1 MSKIEDQLLKGDLGA
16 GRNTP
21 TLGPALNDL
30 NEVSKNTAYQ
40 QATQTL
46 GQATASTTPFE
57 PRRISSQIIM
67 EPVRAVEGLLELR
80 DMNLQANQV
89 LREGIA
95 SNTEQNINAVGTA
108 VNGNTEQSLDGIR
121 KLKESSL
128 LSDRAELADI
138 SQGNVNIAPANRLT
152 QVANNIQF
160 VSDTNITQRA
170 PFMQSVTDN
179 YVVQSGN
186 SINHISDHHY
196 ATGKDST
203 RIIEGDDLQ
212 RSGNRLRL
220 SNRSETV
227 ALVDKATALGDMER
241 VSTDYKS
248 YATTHTNTSLNEM
261 KLYSYGGMVARAT
274 NVDIIAAASPIGS
287 EAADD
292 NEEPAEIPVG
302 RVNIYSSVPGGGLS
316 GMTFSPEGMNSYALK
331 SAFQGITHNHITAGP
346 SIFQGAGSVFS
357 LSGVMTL
364 NTLPAIPDEIELN
377 VDLIPHIPEF
387 PKLPDLPNGCG
398 DILKN
403 TNTSDEPTQSDI
415 EQSNPDGAQVPTESN
430 DSTTTSGDT
439 TSGATTPGGDAIG
452 SLGEDIRRS
461 ISASKVTAKN
471 PGKENIAKSATD
483 TAKNPP
489 ALAAVEPAAVSS
501 VASDVY
507 LEREGETVGELTISV
522 NTPLIDIAGDVQ
534 LEVQKV
540 GEDLQQLGLSVSATQ
555 VTTLVNQVLTISRN
569 NSIDAIAMLEGG
581 TSQDLVPAELK
592 QLFLNSPS
600 LKTYIINEIKD
611 ALSLLSIGL
620 LELSDLD
627 TSARGLVVSDN
638 STDLARVYSLV
649 SPALDRLYSST
660 GLSQYVDTTQLAQL
674 GTSLLNGQEL
684 NEQTTD
690 ALIVNSIS
698 RNLSRTLGIDGA
710 DVTNK
715 VYNLAKRLA
724 NREPDDEPIDVD
736 KEITSLMS
744 SLGTTLDSD
753 LLKDAVYYKELG
765 ESIYNSAAVLAD
777 SISTGDI
784 GSIIRGDGIKALLS
798 GGLDKIIGENNTA
811 LIRAATD
818 ISRTG
823 LALGKSL
830 ALMPSIVGALSGS
843 AIQKIVQLI
852 DIISCLDI
860 VDQARDL
867 VTAIGNINTQPN
879 SSRPGRSGTTDTLDT
894 LDTISLLPR
903 LTQYT
908 NTVIDLYNNGD
919 EELKQEIIE
928 LIEGPI
934 NDEKLKQEIIELI
947 EGLIDDEELKQEI
960 IELIEG
966 LIDNGDPVT
975 LQESLPTTLIDLHN
989 NGDEELKQEI
999 IELIEGLIDNEELKQ
1014 EIIELIEGLIDDGD
1028 PVTPREPLPTT
1039 VELLEGRWKLGVD
1052 ECFRLPRLTL
1062 ALADTQILLINTKLT
1077 WGLANPLLFY
1087 TQLELLPGRGDD
1099 LQIIVDSWTYDNN
1112 TLYPVQIDN
1121 SYTSSV
1127 LTYRIT
1133 DYDWETNVGHAIY
1146 DGQYS
1151 YLRLIDD
1158 RGTIYTIP
1166 STAIGGRLIPLISSS
1181 YLVK

>member
-30 NEVSKNTAYQ
+30 NRISKNTAYQ
-40 QATQTL
+40 QAAQTL
-46 GQATASTTPFE
+46 EQATASTTPFE
-57 PRRISSQIIM
+57 PRRISSQIIV

-196 ATGKDST
+196 AMGKDST

-212 RSGNRLRL
+212 RAGNRLRL

-227 ALVDKATALGDMER
+227 AQVDKATALGDMER
-241 VSTDYKS
+241 VSNDYKS
-248 YATTHTNTSLNEM
+248 YATTHTSTSLNEM
-261 KLYSYGGMVARAT
+261 KLYSYGEMVARAT
-274 NVDIIAAASPIGS
+274 NVDLIAAASPIG
-287 EAADD
+287 EPAADD
-292 NEEPAEIPVG
+292 KEEPAEIPVG
-302 RVNIYSSVPGGGLS
+302 RVNIYSSIPGGGLS

-357 LSGVMTL
+357 LSGVISL
-364 NTLPAIPDEIELN
+364 NTLPPIPDEIELIL
-377 VDLIPHIPEF
+377 DLIPHIPEF
-387 PKLPDLPNGCG
+387 PKLPDLPKGCG
-398 DILKN
+398 DILEN
-403 TNTSDEPTQSDI
+403 TNTPDKPTQSDI
-415 EQSNPDGAQVPTESN
+415 EQSDPDGAQVPTQPN
-430 DSTTTSGDT
+430 DSITTPGAT
-439 TSGATTPGGDAIG
+439 TPGATTPGGDAIG

-461 ISASKVTAKN
+461 ISASKVTPKN

-489 ALAAVEPAAVSS
+489 ALAALEPAAVSS

-507 LEREGETVGELTISV
+507 LEREGETVGELTISI

-540 GEDLQQLGLSVSATQ
+540 GEGLQRLGLSVSATQ

-569 NSIDAIAMLEGG
+569 NSIDPIAMLEGG
-581 TSQDLVPAELK
+581 ASQDLVPAELK

-611 ALSLLSIGL
+611 ALSLLSIGF

-627 TSARGLVVSDN
+627 TTARGLRISDN

-649 SPALDRLYSST
+649 SPALDRLYRST

-674 GTSLLNGQEL
+674 GASLLNGQEL
-684 NEQTTD
+684 NEQTIE
-690 ALIVNSIS
+690 ALILNSIS
-698 RNLSRTLGIDGA
+698 RNLNRTLGVDGA
-710 DVTNK
+710 VLANN

-724 NREPDDEPIDVD
+724 NDEAIDVD

-744 SLGTTLDSD
+744 SLGTTLNSD
-753 LLKDAVYYKELG
+753 LLKDAVYYKQLG
-765 ESIYNSAAVLAD
+765 ESIYKSAATLAN

-784 GSIIRGDGIKALLS
+784 GSIIRGDGIRSLLS
-798 GGLDKIIGENNTA
+798 GGLDQIIGENNTA
-811 LIRAATD
+811 LLRAATD
-818 ISRTG
+818 IGRTG

-830 ALMPSIVGALSGS
+830 ALIPSMIGALSGS
-843 AIQKIVQLI
+843 PIQKIVQLI
-852 DIISCLDI
+852 DIISCLGVI
-860 VDQARDL
+860 DQARDL
-867 VTAIGNINTQPN
+867 ITAIGNINTQPN
-879 SSRPGRSGTTDTLDT
+879 RSRPGRSGTTDILDT

-903 LTQYT
+903 LTQYI
-908 NTVIDLYNNGD
+908 NTVIDLFNNED
-919 EELKQEIIE
+919 KELRQEIIE

-934 NDEKLKQEIIELI
+934 DDKKLKQEIIELI
-947 EGLIDDEELKQEI
+947 EGSRSIDDEELKQEI

-966 LIDNGDPVT
+966 SRSID
-975 LQESLPTTLIDLHN
+975 
-989 NGDEELKQEI
+989 DEELKQEI
-999 IELIEGLIDNEELKQ
+999 IELIEGSIDDEELKQ
-1014 EIIELIEGLIDDGD
+1014 EIIELIEWPIDDED
-1028 PVTPREPLPTT
+1028 PVTPRKPLPTT
-1039 VELLEGRWKLGVD
+1039 VELLEGRWRLGLD
-1052 ECFRLPRLTL
+1052 DCFRLPRLTL
-1062 ALADTQILLINTKLT
+1062 ALADTQILSINTKLT

-1087 TQLELLPGRGDD
+1087 TQLELLPGREDD
-1099 LQIIVDSWTYDNN
+1099 LQIIVDSWTYDNS

-1146 DGQYS
+1146 DGQYG

>member
-21 TLGPALNDL
+21 TLGPALSDL
-30 NEVSKNTAYQ
+30 NKISKNTAYQ
-40 QATQTL
+40 QAAETL

-57 PRRISSQIIM
+57 PRRISSQIIV

-227 ALVDKATALGDMER
+227 AQVDKATALGEMER
-241 VSTDYKS
+241 VSNDYKS
-248 YATTHTNTSLNEM
+248 YATTHTSTSLNEM
-261 KLYSYGGMVARAT
+261 KLYSYGEMVARAT
-274 NVDIIAAASPIGS
+274 NVDLIAAASPIG
-287 EAADD
+287 EPAADD
-292 NEEPAEIPVG
+292 KEEPAEIPVG
-302 RVNIYSSVPGGGLS
+302 RVNIYSSIPGGGLS

-331 SAFQGITHNHITAGP
+331 SAFQGITHNHITVGL

-357 LSGVMTL
+357 ISGVISL
-364 NTLPAIPDEIELN
+364 NTLPPIPDEIELIL
-377 VDLIPHIPEF
+377 DLIPHIPEF
-387 PKLPDLPNGCG
+387 PKLPDLPKGCG
-398 DILKN
+398 DILEN
-403 TNTSDEPTQSDI
+403 TNTPDKPTQSDI
-415 EQSNPDGAQVPTESN
+415 EQSDPDGAQVPTQPN
-430 DSTTTSGDT
+430 DSTTTPGAAT
-439 TSGATTPGGDAIG
+439 PGATTPGGDAIG

-461 ISASKVTAKN
+461 ISASKVAPKN
-471 PGKENIAKSATD
+471 PGKENIAKNATD

-489 ALAAVEPAAVSS
+489 ALAALEPAAVSS

-507 LEREGETVGELTISV
+507 LEREGETVGELTISI

-540 GEDLQQLGLSVSATQ
+540 GQGLQRLGLSVSATQ

-569 NSIDAIAMLEGG
+569 NSIDPIAMLEGG

-611 ALSLLSIGL
+611 ALSLLSIGF

-627 TSARGLVVSDN
+627 TTARGLRISDN

-649 SPALDRLYSST
+649 SPALDRLYRST

-674 GTSLLNGQEL
+674 GASLLNGQKL
-684 NEQTTD
+684 NEKTIE
-690 ALIVNSIS
+690 ALILNSIS
-698 RNLSRTLGIDGA
+698 RNLNRTLGIDGA

-724 NREPDDEPIDVD
+724 NGEAVDVD

-744 SLGTTLDSD
+744 SLGTTLNSD
-753 LLKDAVYYKELG
+753 LLKDAVRYKQLG
-765 ESIYNSAAVLAD
+765 ESIYKSAATLAN

-784 GSIIRGDGIKALLS
+784 GSIIRGDGIRSLLS
-798 GGLDKIIGENNTA
+798 GGLNQIIGENNTA
-811 LIRAATD
+811 LLRAATD
-818 ISRTG
+818 IGRTG

-843 AIQKIVQLI
+843 PIQKIVQLI
-852 DIISCLDI
+852 DIISCLGI
-860 VDQARDL
+860 IDQARDL
-867 VTAIGNINTQPN
+867 ITAIGNINTQPN
-879 SSRPGRSGTTDTLDT
+879 RNRPGRSGTTDILDT
-894 LDTISLLPR
+894 LDTVSLLPR

-919 EELKQEIIE
+919 EELKQEIIK

-934 NDEKLKQEIIELI
+934 
-947 EGLIDDEELKQEI
+947 
-960 IELIEG
+960 
-966 LIDNGDPVT
+966 
-975 LQESLPTTLIDLHN
+975 
-989 NGDEELKQEI
+989 
-999 IELIEGLIDNEELKQ
+999 DNE
-1014 EIIELIEGLIDDGD
+1014 D

-1039 VELLEGRWKLGVD
+1039 VELLEGRWRLGLD

-1062 ALADTQILLINTKLT
+1062 ALADTQILSINTKLT

-1087 TQLELLPGRGDD
+1087 TQLELLPGREDD
-1099 LQIIVDSWTYDNN
+1099 LQIIVDSWTYDNS

-1146 DGQYS
+1146 DGQYG

>member
-21 TLGPALNDL
+21 TLGPALSDL
-30 NEVSKNTAYQ
+30 NKISKNTAYQ
-40 QATQTL
+40 QAAQTL

-57 PRRISSQIIM
+57 PRRISSQIIV

-196 ATGKDST
+196 AMGKDST

-212 RSGNRLRL
+212 RAGNRLRL

-227 ALVDKATALGDMER
+227 AQVDKATALGDMER
-241 VSTDYKS
+241 VSNDYKS
-248 YATTHTNTSLNEM
+248 YATTHTSTSLNEM

-274 NVDIIAAASPIGS
+274 NVDLIAAASPIG
-287 EAADD
+287 EPAADD
-292 NEEPAEIPVG
+292 KEEPAEIPVG
-302 RVNIYSSVPGGGLS
+302 RVNIYSSIPGGGLS

-357 LSGVMTL
+357 LSGVISL
-364 NTLPAIPDEIELN
+364 NTLPPIPDEIELIL
-377 VDLIPHIPEF
+377 DLIPHIPEF
-387 PKLPDLPNGCG
+387 PKLPDLPKGCG
-398 DILKN
+398 DILEN
-403 TNTSDEPTQSDI
+403 TNTPDKPTQSDI
-415 EQSNPDGAQVPTESN
+415 EQSDPDGAQVPTQPN
-430 DSTTTSGDT
+430 DSITTPGAT
-439 TSGATTPGGDAIG
+439 TPGATTPGGDAIG

-461 ISASKVTAKN
+461 ISASKVTPKN

-489 ALAAVEPAAVSS
+489 ALAALEPAAVSS

-507 LEREGETVGELTISV
+507 LEREGETVGELTISI

-540 GEDLQQLGLSVSATQ
+540 GEGLQRLGLSVSATQ

-569 NSIDAIAMLEGG
+569 NSIDPIAMLEGG

-611 ALSLLSIGL
+611 ALSLLSIGF

-627 TSARGLVVSDN
+627 TTARGLRISDN

-649 SPALDRLYSST
+649 SPALDRLYRST

-674 GTSLLNGQEL
+674 GASLLNGQEL
-684 NEQTTD
+684 NEQTIE
-690 ALIVNSIS
+690 ALILNSIS
-698 RNLSRTLGIDGA
+698 RNLNRTLGVDGA
-710 DVTNK
+710 VLANN

-724 NREPDDEPIDVD
+724 NDEAIDVD

-744 SLGTTLDSD
+744 SLGTTLNSD
-753 LLKDAVYYKELG
+753 LLKDAVRYKQLG
-765 ESIYNSAAVLAD
+765 ESIYKSAATLAN

-784 GSIIRGDGIKALLS
+784 GSIIRGDGIKSLLS
-798 GGLDKIIGENNTA
+798 GGLDQIIGENNTA
-811 LIRAATD
+811 LLRAATD
-818 ISRTG
+818 IGRTG

-830 ALMPSIVGALSGS
+830 ALIPSMIGALSGS
-843 AIQKIVQLI
+843 PIQKIVQLI
-852 DIISCLDI
+852 DIISCLGI
-860 VDQARDL
+860 IDQARDL
-867 VTAIGNINTQPN
+867 ITAIGNINTQPN
-879 SSRPGRSGTTDTLDT
+879 RSRPGRSGTTDILDT

-903 LTQYT
+903 LTQYI
-908 NTVIDLYNNGD
+908 NTVIDLFNNEDKELRQEIIELIEGPIDDEDTVTPREPLPTTLIDLYNNGD
-919 EELKQEIIE
+919 EELRQEIIE
-928 LIEGPI
+928 LIERLI
-934 NDEKLKQEIIELI
+934 DDEDLVTPPEPLPTAIIDIYNNGDEELKQKIIELI
-947 EGLIDDEELKQEI
+947 EGLIDDE
-960 IELIEG
+960 
-966 LIDNGDPVT
+966 
-975 LQESLPTTLIDLHN
+975 
-989 NGDEELKQEI
+989 
-999 IELIEGLIDNEELKQ
+999 
-1014 EIIELIEGLIDDGD
+1014 D
-1028 PVTPREPLPTT
+1028 PVTPRKPLPTT
-1039 VELLEGRWKLGVD
+1039 VELLEGRWRLGLD
-1052 ECFRLPRLTL
+1052 DCFRLPRLTL
-1062 ALADTQILLINTKLT
+1062 ALADTQILSINTKLT

-1087 TQLELLPGRGDD
+1087 TQLELLPGREDD
-1099 LQIIVDSWTYDNN
+1099 LQIIVDSWTYDNS

-1133 DYDWETNVGHAIY
+1133 DYDWGTNIGHAIY

>member
-1 MSKIEDQLLKGDLGA
+1 
-16 GRNTP
+16 
-21 TLGPALNDL
+21 
-30 NEVSKNTAYQ
+30 
-40 QATQTL
+40 
-46 GQATASTTPFE
+46 
-57 PRRISSQIIM
+57 
-67 EPVRAVEGLLELR
+67 VRAVEGLLELR

-95 SNTEQNINAVGTA
+95 PNTEQNINAVGTA

-128 LSDRAELADI
+128 LSDKAELADI

-170 PFMQSVTDN
+170 PFMQTVTDN

-248 YATTHTNTSLNEM
+248 YATTHTSTSLNEM
-261 KLYSYGGMVARAT
+261 KLYSYGEMVARAT

-403 TNTSDEPTQSDI
+403 TDTPEESTQSDI
-415 EQSNPDGAQVPTESN
+415 EQSDPDGAQVPTESN
-430 DSTTTSGDT
+430 DSATTSGDT
-439 TSGATTPGGDAIG
+439 SSGATTPGGDAIG

-540 GEDLQQLGLSVSATQ
+540 GEDLQQLGLGVSATQ
-555 VTTLVNQVLTISRN
+555 VTTLVNQVLSISRN
-569 NSIDAIAMLEGG
+569 NNIDAIAMLEGG

-627 TSARGLVVSDN
+627 STARGLRISDN

-649 SPALDRLYSST
+649 SPALDRLYKST

-684 NEQTTD
+684 NEKTTD

-724 NREPDDEPIDVD
+724 NRKPDDKPIDVD

-765 ESIYNSAAVLAD
+765 ESIYNSAAVLAN

-798 GGLDKIIGENNTA
+798 GGLNKIIGENNTA

-818 ISRTG
+818 IGRTG

-934 NDEKLKQEIIELI
+934 NDEDTVTITLIDLYNNGDEELKQEIIELI

-960 IELIEG
+960 IELIDG

-975 LQESLPTTLIDLHN
+975 PQESLPTTLIDLYN

-999 IELIEGLIDNEELKQ
+999 IELIEGLIDDEELKQ
-1014 EIIELIEGLIDDGD
+1014 DIIELIEGLI
-1028 PVTPREPLPTT
+1028 REPLPTT
-1039 VELLEGRWKLGVD
+1039 VELLEGRWRLGVD

-1062 ALADTQILLINTKLT
+1062 ALADTQILSINTKLT

>member
-30 NEVSKNTAYQ
+30 NRISKNTAYQ

-46 GQATASTTPFE
+46 EQAAASTTPFE
-57 PRRISSQIIM
+57 PRRISSQIIV

-128 LSDRAELADI
+128 LSDKAELADI
-138 SQGNVNIAPANRLT
+138 SQGNVNIAPANKLT

-196 ATGKDST
+196 AIGKDST

-212 RSGNRLRL
+212 RSGNRLRV
-220 SNRSETV
+220 SDRSETV
-227 ALVDKATALGDMER
+227 AQVDKATALGEMER

-248 YATTHTNTSLNEM
+248 YATTHTSTSLNEM
-261 KLYSYGGMVARAT
+261 KLYSYGEMVARAT
-274 NVDIIAAASPIGS
+274 NVDLIAAVSPIGS

-292 NEEPAEIPVG
+292 KEEPVEIPVG
-302 RVNIYSSVPGGGLS
+302 RVNIYSSVPGAGLS

-331 SAFQGITHNHITAGP
+331 SAFQGITHNHITVGP
-346 SIFQGAGSVFS
+346 SIFQGAGAVFS

-364 NTLPAIPDEIELN
+364 NTLPPIPDEIELN
-377 VDLIPHIPEF
+377 LDLIPHIPEF
-387 PKLPDLPNGCG
+387 PKLPDLPKGCG
-398 DILKN
+398 AILEN
-403 TNTSDEPTQSDI
+403 TNTPDKPTQSDI
-415 EQSNPDGAQVPTESN
+415 EQSDPDDAQVPTQPN
-430 DSTTTSGDT
+430 DSTTTPGAT
-439 TSGATTPGGDAIG
+439 TPSVTTPGATTPGGDVIG

-461 ISASKVTAKN
+461 ISASKVAPKN

-507 LEREGETVGELTISV
+507 LEREGETVGELTISI

-540 GEDLQQLGLSVSATQ
+540 GEGLQRLGLSVSATQ
-555 VTTLVNQVLTISRN
+555 VTTLVNQVLTISKN
-569 NSIDAIAMLEGG
+569 NSIDPIAMLEGG

-611 ALSLLSIGL
+611 ALSLLSIGF

-627 TSARGLVVSDN
+627 TSARGLVISDN

-649 SPALDRLYSST
+649 SPALDRLYRST
-660 GLSQYVDTTQLAQL
+660 GLSQYGDTTQLAQL

-684 NEQTTD
+684 NKQTID

-724 NREPDDEPIDVD
+724 NREPDDEPIDVN

-744 SLGTTLDSD
+744 SLGTTLNSD
-753 LLKDAVYYKELG
+753 LLKDAVRYKQLG
-765 ESIYNSAAVLAD
+765 ESIYNSAAVLAN

-784 GSIIRGDGIKALLS
+784 GSIIRGDGIRSLLS
-798 GGLDKIIGENNTA
+798 GGLNQIIGENNTA
-811 LIRAATD
+811 LLRAATD
-818 ISRTG
+818 IGRTG

-830 ALMPSIVGALSGS
+830 ALIPSIVGALSGS
-843 AIQKIVQLI
+843 PIQKIVQLI
-852 DIISCLDI
+852 DIISCLGI
-860 VDQARDL
+860 IDQARDL
-867 VTAIGNINTQPN
+867 ITAIDNINTQPN
-879 SSRPGRSGTTDTLDT
+879 RSRPGRSGTTDTLDT

-934 NDEKLKQEIIELI
+934 
-947 EGLIDDEELKQEI
+947 DDE
-960 IELIEG
+960 
-966 LIDNGDPVT
+966 DPVA
-975 LQESLPTTLIDLHN
+975 
-989 NGDEELKQEI
+989 
-999 IELIEGLIDNEELKQ
+999 
-1014 EIIELIEGLIDDGD
+1014 
-1028 PVTPREPLPTT
+1028 PREPLPTT
-1039 VELLEGRWKLGVD
+1039 VELLEGRWRLGLD

-1062 ALADTQILLINTKLT
+1062 ALADTQILSINTKLT

-1087 TQLELLPGRGDD
+1087 TQLELLPGREDD
-1099 LQIIVDSWTYDNN
+1099 LQIIVDSWTYDNS

-1133 DYDWETNVGHAIY
+1133 DYDWETNVGHAMY
-1146 DGQYS
+1146 DGQYA

-1158 RGTIYTIP
+1158 RGIIYTIP

>member
-30 NEVSKNTAYQ
+30 NEISKNTANQ

-57 PRRISSQIIM
+57 PRRISSQIIV

-80 DMNLQANQV
+80 DMNLQANRV

-196 ATGKDST
+196 AMGKDST

-212 RSGNRLRL
+212 RAGNRLRL

-227 ALVDKATALGDMER
+227 AQVDKATALGDMER
-241 VSTDYKS
+241 VSNDYKS
-248 YATTHTNTSLNEM
+248 YATTHTSTSLNEM
-261 KLYSYGGMVARAT
+261 KLYSYGEMVARAT
-274 NVDIIAAASPIGS
+274 NVDLIAAASPIGS

-292 NEEPAEIPVG
+292 KEEPAEIPVG
-302 RVNIYSSVPGGGLS
+302 RVNIYSSVPGVGLS
-316 GMTFSPEGMNSYALK
+316 GMTLSPEGMNSYALK

-357 LSGVMTL
+357 LSGVISL
-364 NTLPAIPDEIELN
+364 NTLPPIPDEIELN

-387 PKLPDLPNGCG
+387 PKLPDLPKGCG

-403 TNTSDEPTQSDI
+403 TNTPDKPTQSDI
-415 EQSNPDGAQVPTESN
+415 EQSDPDGAQVPTQPN
-430 DSTTTSGDT
+430 DSITTPGAT
-439 TSGATTPGGDAIG
+439 TPGATTPGGDAIG

-461 ISASKVTAKN
+461 ISASRVSPKN

-507 LEREGETVGELTISV
+507 LEREGETVGELTISI

-540 GEDLQQLGLSVSATQ
+540 GEGLQRLGLSVSATQ

-569 NSIDAIAMLEGG
+569 TSIDPIAILEGG

-611 ALSLLSIGL
+611 ALSLLSIGF

-627 TSARGLVVSDN
+627 TTARGLIVSDN
-638 STDLARVYSLV
+638 STDLARIYSLV
-649 SPALDRLYSST
+649 SPALDRLYRST

-674 GTSLLNGQEL
+674 GASLLNGQEL
-684 NEQTTD
+684 NEQTID
-690 ALIVNSIS
+690 ALIINSIS

-724 NREPDDEPIDVD
+724 NDEAIDVD

-744 SLGTTLDSD
+744 SLGTTLNSD
-753 LLKDAVYYKELG
+753 LLKDAVRYKQLG
-765 ESIYNSAAVLAD
+765 ESIYKSAATLAN

-784 GSIIRGDGIKALLS
+784 GSIIRGDGIRSLLS
-798 GGLDKIIGENNTA
+798 GGLDQIIGENNTA

-818 ISRTG
+818 IGRTG

-830 ALMPSIVGALSGS
+830 ALIPSIIGALSGS
-843 AIQKIVQLI
+843 SIQKIVQLI
-852 DIISCLDI
+852 DIISCLGI
-860 VDQARDL
+860 IDQARDL
-867 VTAIGNINTQPN
+867 ITAIGNINTQPN
-879 SSRPGRSGTTDTLDT
+879 RSRPGRSGTTDTLDT

-908 NTVIDLYNNGD
+908 NTLIDLYNNGDEELRQEIIELIEGPIDDKKLKQEIIELIEGSIDD

-928 LIEGPI
+928 LIKGSRS
-934 NDEKLKQEIIELI
+934 
-947 EGLIDDEELKQEI
+947 IDDEELKQEI

-966 LIDNGDPVT
+966 SID
-975 LQESLPTTLIDLHN
+975 
-989 NGDEELKQEI
+989 DEELKQEI
-999 IELIEGLIDNEELKQ
+999 IELIEWP
-1014 EIIELIEGLIDDGD
+1014 IDDED
-1028 PVTPREPLPTT
+1028 PVTPRKPLPTT
-1039 VELLEGRWKLGVD
+1039 VELLEGRWRLGLD
-1052 ECFRLPRLTL
+1052 DCFRLPRLTL
-1062 ALADTQILLINTKLT
+1062 ALADTQILSINTKLT

-1087 TQLELLPGRGDD
+1087 TQLELLPGREDD
-1099 LQIIVDSWTYDNN
+1099 LQIIVDSWTYDNS

-1146 DGQYS
+1146 DGQYG

-1158 RGTIYTIP
+1158 RGIIYTIP

>member
-30 NEVSKNTAYQ
+30 NEISKNTANQ

-57 PRRISSQIIM
+57 PRRISSQIIV

-80 DMNLQANQV
+80 DMNLQANRV

-128 LSDRAELADI
+128 LSDRAELSDI

-196 ATGKDST
+196 AIGKDST

-212 RSGNRLRL
+212 RSGNRLRV
-220 SNRSETV
+220 SDRSETV
-227 ALVDKATALGDMER
+227 AQVDKATALGEMER

-248 YATTHTNTSLNEM
+248 YATTHTSTSLNEM
-261 KLYSYGGMVARAT
+261 KLYSYGEMVARAT
-274 NVDIIAAASPIGS
+274 NVDLIAAASPIGS

-292 NEEPAEIPVG
+292 KEEPAEIPVG

-331 SAFQGITHNHITAGP
+331 SAFQGITHSHITAGP
-346 SIFQGAGSVFS
+346 SIFQGAGAVFS

-364 NTLPAIPDEIELN
+364 NTLPPIPDEIELN

-387 PKLPDLPNGCG
+387 PKLPDLPKGCG
-398 DILKN
+398 AILEN
-403 TNTSDEPTQSDI
+403 TNTPDKPTQSDI
-415 EQSNPDGAQVPTESN
+415 EQSDPDGAQVPTEPN
-430 DSTTTSGDT
+430 DSTTTPGT
-439 TSGATTPGGDAIG
+439 TTPGTTTPGTTTPGGDAIG

-461 ISASKVTAKN
+461 ISASKVTPKN

-507 LEREGETVGELTISV
+507 LEREGETVGELTISI

-540 GEDLQQLGLSVSATQ
+540 GEGLRRLGLTVSATQ

-569 NSIDAIAMLEGG
+569 NSIDPIAMLEGG

-627 TSARGLVVSDN
+627 TTSRGLIVSDN
-638 STDLARVYSLV
+638 STDLARIYSLV
-649 SPALDRLYSST
+649 SPALDRLYRST
-660 GLSQYVDTTQLAQL
+660 GLSQYGDTTQLAQL

-684 NEQTTD
+684 NEQTID
-690 ALIVNSIS
+690 ALIINSIS

-724 NREPDDEPIDVD
+724 NREPDDDPIDVN

-744 SLGTTLDSD
+744 SLGTTLNSD
-753 LLKDAVYYKELG
+753 LLKDAVRYKQLG
-765 ESIYNSAAVLAD
+765 ESIYNSAAVLAN

-784 GSIIRGDGIKALLS
+784 GSIIRGDGIRSLLS
-798 GGLDKIIGENNTA
+798 GGLDQIIGENNTA
-811 LIRAATD
+811 LLRAATD
-818 ISRTG
+818 IGRTG

-830 ALMPSIVGALSGS
+830 ALMPSIIGALSGS
-843 AIQKIVQLI
+843 PIQKIVQLI
-852 DIISCLDI
+852 DIISCLGI
-860 VDQARDL
+860 IDQARDL
-867 VTAIGNINTQPN
+867 ITAIGNINTQPN
-879 SSRPGRSGTTDTLDT
+879 RNRPGRSGTTDTLDT
-894 LDTISLLPR
+894 LDTVSLLPR

-934 NDEKLKQEIIELI
+934 DDKKLKQEIIELI
-947 EGLIDDEELKQEI
+947 EGSIDDEELKQEIIELIKGSRSIDDEELKQEI

-966 LIDNGDPVT
+966 SID
-975 LQESLPTTLIDLHN
+975 
-989 NGDEELKQEI
+989 DEELKQEI
-999 IELIEGLIDNEELKQ
+999 IELIEWP
-1014 EIIELIEGLIDDGD
+1014 IDDED
-1028 PVTPREPLPTT
+1028 PVTPRKPLPTT
-1039 VELLEGRWKLGVD
+1039 VELLEGRWRLGLD
-1052 ECFRLPRLTL
+1052 DCFRLPRLTL
-1062 ALADTQILLINTKLT
+1062 ALADTQILSINTKLT

-1087 TQLELLPGRGDD
+1087 TQLELLPGREDD
-1099 LQIIVDSWTYDNN
+1099 LQIIVDSWTYDNS

-1146 DGQYS
+1146 DGQYG

-1158 RGTIYTIP
+1158 RGIIYTIP

>member
-1 MSKIEDQLLKGDLGA
+1 
-16 GRNTP
+16 
-21 TLGPALNDL
+21 
-30 NEVSKNTAYQ
+30 
-40 QATQTL
+40 
-46 GQATASTTPFE
+46 
-57 PRRISSQIIM
+57 
-67 EPVRAVEGLLELR
+67 
-80 DMNLQANQV
+80 
-89 LREGIA
+89 
-95 SNTEQNINAVGTA
+95 
-108 VNGNTEQSLDGIR
+108 
-121 KLKESSL
+121 
-128 LSDRAELADI
+128 
-138 SQGNVNIAPANRLT
+138 
-152 QVANNIQF
+152 
-160 VSDTNITQRA
+160 
-170 PFMQSVTDN
+170 
-179 YVVQSGN
+179 
-186 SINHISDHHY
+186 
-196 ATGKDST
+196 
-203 RIIEGDDLQ
+203 
-212 RSGNRLRL
+212 
-220 SNRSETV
+220 
-227 ALVDKATALGDMER
+227 MER

-248 YATTHTNTSLNEM
+248 YATTHTSTSLNEM
-261 KLYSYGGMVARAT
+261 KLYSYGEMVARAT
-274 NVDIIAAASPIGS
+274 NVDLIAAASPIGS

-292 NEEPAEIPVG
+292 KEEPAEIPVG

-331 SAFQGITHNHITAGP
+331 SAFQGITHSHITAGP
-346 SIFQGAGSVFS
+346 SIFQGAGAVFS

-364 NTLPAIPDEIELN
+364 NTLPPIPDEIELN

-387 PKLPDLPNGCG
+387 PKLPDLPKGCG
-398 DILKN
+398 AILKN
-403 TNTSDEPTQSDI
+403 TNTPDKPTQSDI
-415 EQSNPDGAQVPTESN
+415 EQSDPDGAQVPTEPN
-430 DSTTTSGDT
+430 DSTTTPGAT
-439 TSGATTPGGDAIG
+439 TPGATTPGGDAIG

-461 ISASKVTAKN
+461 ISASRVTPKN

-507 LEREGETVGELTISV
+507 LEREGETVGELTISI

-540 GEDLQQLGLSVSATQ
+540 GEGLQRLGLTVSATQ

-569 NSIDAIAMLEGG
+569 NSIDPIAMLEGG

-611 ALSLLSIGL
+611 ALSLLSIGF

-649 SPALDRLYSST
+649 SPALDRLYRST

-674 GTSLLNGQEL
+674 GASLLNGQEL
-684 NEQTTD
+684 NEKTIE
-690 ALIVNSIS
+690 ALVLNSVS
-698 RNLSRTLGIDGA
+698 RNLSRTLGVDGA
-710 DVTNK
+710 VLTNN

-724 NREPDDEPIDVD
+724 NGEIVDVN

-753 LLKDAVYYKELG
+753 LLKDAVRYKQLG
-765 ESIYNSAAVLAD
+765 ESIYNSAAVLAN

-784 GSIIRGDGIKALLS
+784 GSIIRGDGIKSLLS
-798 GGLDKIIGENNTA
+798 GGLDQIIGENNTA
-811 LIRAATD
+811 LLRAATD
-818 ISRTG
+818 IGRTG

-843 AIQKIVQLI
+843 PIQKIVQLI

-860 VDQARDL
+860 IDQARDL
-867 VTAIGNINTQPN
+867 ITAIGNINTQPN

-894 LDTISLLPR
+894 LDTVSLLPR

-919 EELKQEIIE
+919 EELKQEIIK

-934 NDEKLKQEIIELI
+934 
-947 EGLIDDEELKQEI
+947 
-960 IELIEG
+960 
-966 LIDNGDPVT
+966 
-975 LQESLPTTLIDLHN
+975 
-989 NGDEELKQEI
+989 
-999 IELIEGLIDNEELKQ
+999 DNE
-1014 EIIELIEGLIDDGD
+1014 D

-1039 VELLEGRWKLGVD
+1039 VELLEGRWRLGLD

-1062 ALADTQILLINTKLT
+1062 ALADTQILSINTKLT

-1087 TQLELLPGRGDD
+1087 TQLELLPGREDD
-1099 LQIIVDSWTYDNN
+1099 LQIIVDSWTYDNS
-1112 TLYPVQIDN
+1112 TLYPVQVDN

-1133 DYDWETNVGHAIY
+1133 DYDWGTNVGHAIY
-1146 DGQYS
+1146 DGQYG

>member
-21 TLGPALNDL
+21 TLGPALSDL
-30 NEVSKNTAYQ
+30 NKISKNTAYQ
-40 QATQTL
+40 QAAETL

-57 PRRISSQIIM
+57 PRRISSQIIV

-196 ATGKDST
+196 AMGKDST

-212 RSGNRLRL
+212 RAGNRLRL

-227 ALVDKATALGDMER
+227 AQVDKATALGDMER
-241 VSTDYKS
+241 VSNDYKS
-248 YATTHTNTSLNEM
+248 YATTHTSTSLNEM

-274 NVDIIAAASPIGS
+274 NVDLIAAASPIG
-287 EAADD
+287 EPAADD
-292 NEEPAEIPVG
+292 KEEPAEIPVG
-302 RVNIYSSVPGGGLS
+302 RVNIYSSIPGGGLS

-331 SAFQGITHNHITAGP
+331 SAFQGITHNHITVGL

-357 LSGVMTL
+357 ISGVISL
-364 NTLPAIPDEIELN
+364 NTLPPIPDEIELIL
-377 VDLIPHIPEF
+377 DLIPHIPEF
-387 PKLPDLPNGCG
+387 PKLPDLPKGCG
-398 DILKN
+398 DILEN
-403 TNTSDEPTQSDI
+403 TNTPDKPTQSDI
-415 EQSNPDGAQVPTESN
+415 EQSDPDGAQVPTQPN
-430 DSTTTSGDT
+430 DSITTPGAT
-439 TSGATTPGGDAIG
+439 TPGATTPGGDAIG

-461 ISASKVTAKN
+461 ISASKVTPKN

-483 TAKNPP
+483 TTKNPP
-489 ALAAVEPAAVSS
+489 ALAALEPAAVSS

-507 LEREGETVGELTISV
+507 LEREGETVGELTISI

-540 GEDLQQLGLSVSATQ
+540 GEGLQRLGLSVSATQ

-569 NSIDAIAMLEGG
+569 NSIDPIAMLEGG

-611 ALSLLSIGL
+611 ALSLLSIGF

-627 TSARGLVVSDN
+627 TTARGLRISDN

-649 SPALDRLYSST
+649 SPALDRLYRST

-674 GTSLLNGQEL
+674 GASLLNGQEL
-684 NEQTTD
+684 NEQTIE
-690 ALIVNSIS
+690 ALILNSIS
-698 RNLSRTLGIDGA
+698 RNLNRTLGVDGA
-710 DVTNK
+710 VLANN

-724 NREPDDEPIDVD
+724 NGEAVDVD

-744 SLGTTLDSD
+744 SLGTTLNSD
-753 LLKDAVYYKELG
+753 LLKDAVRYKQLG
-765 ESIYNSAAVLAD
+765 ESIYKSAATLAN

-784 GSIIRGDGIKALLS
+784 GSIIRGDGIRSLLS
-798 GGLDKIIGENNTA
+798 GGLDQIIGENNTA
-811 LIRAATD
+811 LLRAATD
-818 ISRTG
+818 IGRTG

-830 ALMPSIVGALSGS
+830 ALIPSMIGALSGS
-843 AIQKIVQLI
+843 PIQKIVQLI
-852 DIISCLDI
+852 DIISCLGI
-860 VDQARDL
+860 IDQARDL
-867 VTAIGNINTQPN
+867 ITAIGNINTQPN
-879 SSRPGRSGTTDTLDT
+879 RSRPGRSGTTDILDT

-903 LTQYT
+903 LTQYI
-908 NTVIDLYNNGD
+908 NTVIDLFNNED
-919 EELKQEIIE
+919 KELRQEIIE

-934 NDEKLKQEIIELI
+934 DDKKLKQEIIELI
-947 EGLIDDEELKQEI
+947 EGSRSIDDEELKQEI

-966 LIDNGDPVT
+966 SRSID
-975 LQESLPTTLIDLHN
+975 
-989 NGDEELKQEI
+989 DEELKQEI
-999 IELIEGLIDNEELKQ
+999 IELIEGSIDDEELKQ
-1014 EIIELIEGLIDDGD
+1014 EIIELIEWPIDDED
-1028 PVTPREPLPTT
+1028 PVTPRKPLPTT
-1039 VELLEGRWKLGVD
+1039 VELLEGRWRLGLD
-1052 ECFRLPRLTL
+1052 DCFRLPRLTL
-1062 ALADTQILLINTKLT
+1062 ALADTQILSINTKLT

-1087 TQLELLPGRGDD
+1087 TQLELLPGREDD
-1099 LQIIVDSWTYDNN
+1099 LQIIVDSWTYDNS

-1158 RGTIYTIP
+1158 RGIIYTIP

>member
-30 NEVSKNTAYQ
+30 NKISKNTVYQ
-40 QATQTL
+40 QATQIL

-57 PRRISSQIIM
+57 PRRISSQIIV

-128 LSDRAELADI
+128 LSDRAELTDI
-138 SQGNVNIAPANRLT
+138 SQGNINIAPANRLT

-196 ATGKDST
+196 AIGKDST

-212 RSGNRLRL
+212 RSGNRLRV
-220 SNRSETV
+220 SDRSETV
-227 ALVDKATALGDMER
+227 AQVDKATALGEMER

-248 YATTHTNTSLNEM
+248 YATTHTSTSLNEM
-261 KLYSYGGMVARAT
+261 KLYSYGEMVARAT
-274 NVDIIAAASPIGS
+274 NVDLIAAASPIGS

-292 NEEPAEIPVG
+292 KEEPAEIPVG

-346 SIFQGAGSVFS
+346 SIFQGAGAVFS

-364 NTLPAIPDEIELN
+364 NTLPPIPDEIELN

-387 PKLPDLPNGCG
+387 PKLPDLPKGCG
-398 DILKN
+398 AILKN
-403 TNTSDEPTQSDI
+403 TNTPDKPTQSDI
-415 EQSNPDGAQVPTESN
+415 EQSDPDGAQVPTEPN
-430 DSTTTSGDT
+430 DSTTTPGAT
-439 TSGATTPGGDAIG
+439 TPGATTPGATTPGGDVIG

-461 ISASKVTAKN
+461 ISASKVTPKN

-507 LEREGETVGELTISV
+507 LEREGETVGELTISI

-540 GEDLQQLGLSVSATQ
+540 GEGLQRLGLTVSATQ

-569 NSIDAIAMLEGG
+569 NSIDPIAMLEGG

-611 ALSLLSIGL
+611 ALSLLSIGF

-649 SPALDRLYSST
+649 SPALDRLYRST
-660 GLSQYVDTTQLAQL
+660 GLSQYGDTTQLAQL

-684 NEQTTD
+684 NEQTID
-690 ALIVNSIS
+690 ALIINSIS

-724 NREPDDEPIDVD
+724 NREPDDDPIDVN

-744 SLGTTLDSD
+744 SLGTTLNSD
-753 LLKDAVYYKELG
+753 LLKDAVRYKQLG
-765 ESIYNSAAVLAD
+765 ESIYNSAAVLAN

-784 GSIIRGDGIKALLS
+784 GSIIRGDGIKSLLS
-798 GGLDKIIGENNTA
+798 RGLNQIIGENNTA
-811 LIRAATD
+811 LLRAATD
-818 ISRTG
+818 IGRTG

-843 AIQKIVQLI
+843 PIQKIVQLI
-852 DIISCLDI
+852 DIISCLGI
-860 VDQARDL
+860 IDQARDL
-867 VTAIGNINTQPN
+867 ITAIGNINTQPN
-879 SSRPGRSGTTDTLDT
+879 RNRPGRSGTTDTLDT
-894 LDTISLLPR
+894 LDTVSLLPR

-934 NDEKLKQEIIELI
+934 
-947 EGLIDDEELKQEI
+947 
-960 IELIEG
+960 
-966 LIDNGDPVT
+966 
-975 LQESLPTTLIDLHN
+975 
-989 NGDEELKQEI
+989 
-999 IELIEGLIDNEELKQ
+999 DNE
-1014 EIIELIEGLIDDGD
+1014 D

-1039 VELLEGRWKLGVD
+1039 VELLEGRWRLGLD

-1062 ALADTQILLINTKLT
+1062 ALADTQILSINTKLT
-1077 WGLANPLLFY
+1077 WGLVNPLLFY
-1087 TQLELLPGRGDD
+1087 TQLELLPGREDD
-1099 LQIIVDSWTYDNN
+1099 LQIIVDSWTYDNS
-1112 TLYPVQIDN
+1112 TLYPVQVDN

-1133 DYDWETNVGHAIY
+1133 DYDWGTNVGHAIY
-1146 DGQYS
+1146 DGQYG

>member
-1 MSKIEDQLLKGDLGA
+1 
-16 GRNTP
+16 
-21 TLGPALNDL
+21 
-30 NEVSKNTAYQ
+30 
-40 QATQTL
+40 
-46 GQATASTTPFE
+46 
-57 PRRISSQIIM
+57 
-67 EPVRAVEGLLELR
+67 
-80 DMNLQANQV
+80 
-89 LREGIA
+89 
-95 SNTEQNINAVGTA
+95 
-108 VNGNTEQSLDGIR
+108 
-121 KLKESSL
+121 
-128 LSDRAELADI
+128 
-138 SQGNVNIAPANRLT
+138 
-152 QVANNIQF
+152 
-160 VSDTNITQRA
+160 
-170 PFMQSVTDN
+170 
-179 YVVQSGN
+179 
-186 SINHISDHHY
+186 
-196 ATGKDST
+196 
-203 RIIEGDDLQ
+203 
-212 RSGNRLRL
+212 
-220 SNRSETV
+220 
-227 ALVDKATALGDMER
+227 MER
-241 VSTDYKS
+241 VSNDYKS
-248 YATTHTNTSLNEM
+248 YATTHTSTSLNEM
-261 KLYSYGGMVARAT
+261 KLYSYGEMVARAT
-274 NVDIIAAASPIGS
+274 NVDLIAAASPIG
-287 EAADD
+287 EPAADD
-292 NEEPAEIPVG
+292 KEEPAEIPVG

-331 SAFQGITHNHITAGP
+331 SAFQGITHNHITVGP
-346 SIFQGAGSVFS
+346 SIFQGAGAVFS
-357 LSGVMTL
+357 LSGVISL
-364 NTLPAIPDEIELN
+364 NTLPPIPDEIELIL
-377 VDLIPHIPEF
+377 DLIPHIPEF

-403 TNTSDEPTQSDI
+403 TNTPDKPTQSDI
-415 EQSNPDGAQVPTESN
+415 GQSDPDGAQVPTQPN
-430 DSTTTSGDT
+430 DSTTTTPGAT
-439 TSGATTPGGDAIG
+439 TPGATTPGGDVIG

-461 ISASKVTAKN
+461 ISASKVTPKN

-507 LEREGETVGELTISV
+507 LEREGETVGELTISI

-540 GEDLQQLGLSVSATQ
+540 GEGLQRLGLSVSATQ

-569 NSIDAIAMLEGG
+569 NSIDPIAMLEGG
-581 TSQDLVPAELK
+581 ASQDLVPAELK

-611 ALSLLSIGL
+611 ALSLLSIGF

-627 TSARGLVVSDN
+627 TTARGLRISDN

-649 SPALDRLYSST
+649 SPALDRLYRST

-674 GTSLLNGQEL
+674 GASLLNGQKL
-684 NEQTTD
+684 NEKTIE
-690 ALIVNSIS
+690 ALILNSIS
-698 RNLSRTLGIDGA
+698 RNLNRTLGIDGA

-724 NREPDDEPIDVD
+724 NGEAINVD

-744 SLGTTLDSD
+744 SLGTTLNSD
-753 LLKDAVYYKELG
+753 LLKDAVYYKKLG
-765 ESIYNSAAVLAD
+765 ESIYKSAATLAN

-784 GSIIRGDGIKALLS
+784 GSIIRGDGIKSLLS

-818 ISRTG
+818 IGRTG

-830 ALMPSIVGALSGS
+830 ALMPSIIGALSGS
-843 AIQKIVQLI
+843 PIQKIVQLI
-852 DIISCLDI
+852 DIISCLGVI
-860 VDQARDL
+860 DQARDL
-867 VTAIGNINTQPN
+867 ITAIGNINTQPN
-879 SSRPGRSGTTDTLDT
+879 RSRPGRSGTTNTLDT

-903 LTQYT
+903 LTQYN

-919 EELKQEIIE
+919 EELRQEIIE

-934 NDEKLKQEIIELI
+934 DDKKLKQEIIELI
-947 EGLIDDEELKQEI
+947 EGSRSIDDEELKQEI

-966 LIDNGDPVT
+966 SID
-975 LQESLPTTLIDLHN
+975 
-989 NGDEELKQEI
+989 DEELKQEI
-999 IELIEGLIDNEELKQ
+999 IELIEWP
-1014 EIIELIEGLIDDGD
+1014 IDDED
-1028 PVTPREPLPTT
+1028 PVTPRKPLPTT
-1039 VELLEGRWKLGVD
+1039 VELLEGRWRLGLD
-1052 ECFRLPRLTL
+1052 DCFRLPRLTL
-1062 ALADTQILLINTKLT
+1062 ALADTQILSINTKLT

-1087 TQLELLPGRGDD
+1087 TQLELLPGREDD
-1099 LQIIVDSWTYDNN
+1099 LQIIVDSWTYDNS

-1146 DGQYS
+1146 DGQYG

>member
-21 TLGPALNDL
+21 TLGPALSDL
-30 NEVSKNTAYQ
+30 NKISKNTAYQ
-40 QATQTL
+40 QAAQTL

-57 PRRISSQIIM
+57 PRRISSQIIV

-196 ATGKDST
+196 AMGKDST

-212 RSGNRLRL
+212 RAGNRLRL

-227 ALVDKATALGDMER
+227 AQVDKATALGDMER
-241 VSTDYKS
+241 VSNDYKS
-248 YATTHTNTSLNEM
+248 YATTHTSTSLNEM

-274 NVDIIAAASPIGS
+274 NVDLIAAASPIG
-287 EAADD
+287 EPAADD
-292 NEEPAEIPVG
+292 KEEPAEIPVG
-302 RVNIYSSVPGGGLS
+302 RVNIYSSIPGGGLS

-331 SAFQGITHNHITAGP
+331 SAFQGITHNHITVGL

-357 LSGVMTL
+357 ISGVISL
-364 NTLPAIPDEIELN
+364 NTLPPIPDEIELIL
-377 VDLIPHIPEF
+377 DLIPHIPEF
-387 PKLPDLPNGCG
+387 PKLPDLPKGCG
-398 DILKN
+398 DILEN
-403 TNTSDEPTQSDI
+403 TNTPDKPTQSDI
-415 EQSNPDGAQVPTESN
+415 EQSDPDGAQVPTQPN
-430 DSTTTSGDT
+430 DSITTPGAT
-439 TSGATTPGGDAIG
+439 TPGATTPGGDAIG

-461 ISASKVTAKN
+461 ISASKVTPKN

-489 ALAAVEPAAVSS
+489 ALAALEPAAVSS

-507 LEREGETVGELTISV
+507 LEREGETVGELTISI

-540 GEDLQQLGLSVSATQ
+540 GEGLQRLGLSVSATQ

-569 NSIDAIAMLEGG
+569 NSIDPIAMLEGG

-611 ALSLLSIGL
+611 ALSLLSIGF

-627 TSARGLVVSDN
+627 TTARGLRISDN

-649 SPALDRLYSST
+649 SPALDRLYRST

-674 GTSLLNGQEL
+674 GASLLNGQEL
-684 NEQTTD
+684 NEQTIE
-690 ALIVNSIS
+690 ALILNSIS
-698 RNLSRTLGIDGA
+698 RNLNRTLGVDGA
-710 DVTNK
+710 VLANN

-724 NREPDDEPIDVD
+724 NGEAIDVD

-744 SLGTTLDSD
+744 SLGTALNSD
-753 LLKDAVYYKELG
+753 LLKDAVRYKQLG
-765 ESIYNSAAVLAD
+765 ESIYKSAATLAN

-784 GSIIRGDGIKALLS
+784 GSIIRGDGIRALLS
-798 GGLDKIIGENNTA
+798 GGLDQIIGENNTA
-811 LIRAATD
+811 LLRAATD
-818 ISRTG
+818 IGRTG

-830 ALMPSIVGALSGS
+830 ALIPSMIGALSGS
-843 AIQKIVQLI
+843 PIQKIVQLI
-852 DIISCLDI
+852 DIISCLGI
-860 VDQARDL
+860 IDQARDL
-867 VTAIGNINTQPN
+867 ITAIGNINTQPN
-879 SSRPGRSGTTDTLDT
+879 RSRPGRSGTTDILDT

-903 LTQYT
+903 LTQYI
-908 NTVIDLYNNGD
+908 NTVIDLFNNED
-919 EELKQEIIE
+919 KELRQEIIE

-934 NDEKLKQEIIELI
+934 DDKKLKQEIIELI
-947 EGLIDDEELKQEI
+947 EGSRSIDDEELKQEI

-966 LIDNGDPVT
+966 SRSID
-975 LQESLPTTLIDLHN
+975 
-989 NGDEELKQEI
+989 DEELKQEI
-999 IELIEGLIDNEELKQ
+999 IELIEGSIDDEELKQ
-1014 EIIELIEGLIDDGD
+1014 EIIELIEWPINDED
-1028 PVTPREPLPTT
+1028 PVTPRKPLPTT
-1039 VELLEGRWKLGVD
+1039 VELLEGRWRLGLD
-1052 ECFRLPRLTL
+1052 DCFRLPRLTL
-1062 ALADTQILLINTKLT
+1062 ALADTQILSINTKLT

-1087 TQLELLPGRGDD
+1087 TQLELLPGREDD
-1099 LQIIVDSWTYDNN
+1099 LQIIVDSWTYDNS

-1133 DYDWETNVGHAIY
+1133 DYDWETNVGHAMY
-1146 DGQYS
+1146 DGQYA

-1158 RGTIYTIP
+1158 RGIIYTIP

>member
-1 MSKIEDQLLKGDLGA
+1 
-16 GRNTP
+16 
-21 TLGPALNDL
+21 
-30 NEVSKNTAYQ
+30 
-40 QATQTL
+40 
-46 GQATASTTPFE
+46 
-57 PRRISSQIIM
+57 
-67 EPVRAVEGLLELR
+67 
-80 DMNLQANQV
+80 
-89 LREGIA
+89 
-95 SNTEQNINAVGTA
+95 
-108 VNGNTEQSLDGIR
+108 
-121 KLKESSL
+121 
-128 LSDRAELADI
+128 
-138 SQGNVNIAPANRLT
+138 
-152 QVANNIQF
+152 
-160 VSDTNITQRA
+160 
-170 PFMQSVTDN
+170 
-179 YVVQSGN
+179 
-186 SINHISDHHY
+186 
-196 ATGKDST
+196 
-203 RIIEGDDLQ
+203 
-212 RSGNRLRL
+212 
-220 SNRSETV
+220 
-227 ALVDKATALGDMER
+227 
-241 VSTDYKS
+241 
-248 YATTHTNTSLNEM
+248 
-261 KLYSYGGMVARAT
+261 
-274 NVDIIAAASPIGS
+274 
-287 EAADD
+287 
-292 NEEPAEIPVG
+292 
-302 RVNIYSSVPGGGLS
+302 
-316 GMTFSPEGMNSYALK
+316 
-331 SAFQGITHNHITAGP
+331 
-346 SIFQGAGSVFS
+346 
-357 LSGVMTL
+357 MTL

-398 DILKN
+398 AILEN
-403 TNTSDEPTQSDI
+403 TDTPEEPTQSDI
-415 EQSNPDGAQVPTESN
+415 EQSDPDGAQVPTESN
-430 DSTTTSGDT
+430 DSATTSGDT
-439 TSGATTPGGDAIG
+439 SSGATTPGGDAIG
-452 SLGEDIRRS
+452 SLGEDIRSS
-461 ISASKVTAKN
+461 ISASKVTPKN

-489 ALAAVEPAAVSS
+489 ALVAVEPAAVSS

-611 ALSLLSIGL
+611 ALSLLSIGF

-649 SPALDRLYSST
+649 SPALDRLYEST
-660 GLSQYVDTTQLAQL
+660 GLSQYGDTTQLAQL
-674 GTSLLNGQEL
+674 GTSLLNGEKL
-684 NEQTTD
+684 NEQTVD
-690 ALIVNSIS
+690 ALIINSIS
-698 RNLSRTLGIDGA
+698 SNLNRTLGIDGA

-724 NREPDDEPIDVD
+724 KANDKADDEADDEPIDVD

-765 ESIYNSAAVLAD
+765 ESIYNSASVLAD

-784 GSIIRGDGIKALLS
+784 GSIIRGDGIKSLLS

-818 ISRTG
+818 IGRTG

-867 VTAIGNINTQPN
+867 VTAIGNISTQPN

-934 NDEKLKQEIIELI
+934 
-947 EGLIDDEELKQEI
+947 DDE
-960 IELIEG
+960 
-966 LIDNGDPVT
+966 DT
-975 LQESLPTTLIDLHN
+975 
-989 NGDEELKQEI
+989 
-999 IELIEGLIDNEELKQ
+999 
-1014 EIIELIEGLIDDGD
+1014 
-1028 PVTPREPLPTT
+1028 VTPREPLSTT
-1039 VELLEGRWKLGVD
+1039 VELLEGRWRLGVD

-1062 ALADTQILLINTKLT
+1062 ALADTQILSINTKLT
-1077 WGLANPLLFY
+1077 WGLTNPLLFY

-1112 TLYPVQIDN
+1112 TLYPVQVDN

-1133 DYDWETNVGHAIY
+1133 DYDWGTNVGHAIY
-1146 DGQYS
+1146 DGQYG

>member
-331 SAFQGITHNHITAGP
+331 SAFQGITHNHITVGL

-357 LSGVMTL
+357 ISGVISL
-364 NTLPAIPDEIELN
+364 NTLPPIPDEIELIL
-377 VDLIPHIPEF
+377 DLIPHIPEF
-387 PKLPDLPNGCG
+387 PKLPDLPKGCG
-398 DILKN
+398 DILEN
-403 TNTSDEPTQSDI
+403 TDTPDEPTQSDI
-415 EQSNPDGAQVPTESN
+415 EQSNPDGAQVPTQPN
-430 DSTTTSGDT
+430 DSITTPGAT
-439 TSGATTPGGDAIG
+439 TPGATTPGGDAIG

-461 ISASKVTAKN
+461 ISASKVTPKN

-540 GEDLQQLGLSVSATQ
+540 GEGLQRLGLSVSATQ

-569 NSIDAIAMLEGG
+569 NSIDPIAMLEGG

-611 ALSLLSIGL
+611 ALSLLSIGF

-627 TSARGLVVSDN
+627 TTARGLRISDN

-649 SPALDRLYSST
+649 SPALDRLYRST

-674 GTSLLNGQEL
+674 GASLLNGQEL
-684 NEQTTD
+684 NEQTIE
-690 ALIVNSIS
+690 ALILNSIS
-698 RNLSRTLGIDGA
+698 RNLNRTLGVDGA
-710 DVTNK
+710 VLANN

-724 NREPDDEPIDVD
+724 NDEAIDVD

-744 SLGTTLDSD
+744 SLGTTLNSD
-753 LLKDAVYYKELG
+753 LLKDAVRYKQLG
-765 ESIYNSAAVLAD
+765 ESIYKSAATLAN

-784 GSIIRGDGIKALLS
+784 GSIIRGDGIRSLLS
-798 GGLDKIIGENNTA
+798 GGLDQIIGENNTA
-811 LIRAATD
+811 LLRAATD
-818 ISRTG
+818 IGRTG

-830 ALMPSIVGALSGS
+830 ALIPSMIGALSGS
-843 AIQKIVQLI
+843 PIQKIVQLI
-852 DIISCLDI
+852 DIISCLGI
-860 VDQARDL
+860 IDQARDL
-867 VTAIGNINTQPN
+867 ITAIGNINTQPN
-879 SSRPGRSGTTDTLDT
+879 RSRPGRSGTTDILDT

-903 LTQYT
+903 LTQYI
-908 NTVIDLYNNGD
+908 NTVIDLFNNED
-919 EELKQEIIE
+919 KELRQEIIE

-934 NDEKLKQEIIELI
+934 DDKKLKQEIIELI
-947 EGLIDDEELKQEI
+947 EGSRSIDDEELKQEI

-966 LIDNGDPVT
+966 SID
-975 LQESLPTTLIDLHN
+975 
-989 NGDEELKQEI
+989 DEELKQEI
-999 IELIEGLIDNEELKQ
+999 IELIEWP
-1014 EIIELIEGLIDDGD
+1014 IDDED
-1028 PVTPREPLPTT
+1028 PVTPRKPLPTT
-1039 VELLEGRWKLGVD
+1039 VELLEGRWRLGLD
-1052 ECFRLPRLTL
+1052 DCFRLPRLTL
-1062 ALADTQILLINTKLT
+1062 ALADTQILSINTKLT

-1087 TQLELLPGRGDD
+1087 TRLELLPGREDD
-1099 LQIIVDSWTYDNN
+1099 LQIIVDSWTYDNS

>member
-30 NEVSKNTAYQ
+30 NKISKNTAYQ
-40 QATQTL
+40 QAAQTL

-57 PRRISSQIIM
+57 PRRISSQIIV

-196 ATGKDST
+196 AMGKDST

-212 RSGNRLRL
+212 RAGNRLRL

-227 ALVDKATALGDMER
+227 AQVDKATALGDMER

-248 YATTHTNTSLNEM
+248 YATTHTSTSLNEM

-274 NVDIIAAASPIGS
+274 NVDLIAAASPIG
-287 EAADD
+287 EPAADD
-292 NEEPAEIPVG
+292 KEEPAEIPVG
-302 RVNIYSSVPGGGLS
+302 RVNIYSSIPGGGLS

-331 SAFQGITHNHITAGP
+331 SAFQGITHSHITAGP

-357 LSGVMTL
+357 LSGVISL
-364 NTLPAIPDEIELN
+364 NTLPPIPDEIELN

-387 PKLPDLPNGCG
+387 PKLPDLPKGCG

-403 TNTSDEPTQSDI
+403 TNTPDKPTQSDI
-415 EQSNPDGAQVPTESN
+415 EQSDPDGAQVPTQPN
-430 DSTTTSGDT
+430 DSITTPGAT
-439 TSGATTPGGDAIG
+439 TPGATTPGGDAIG

-461 ISASKVTAKN
+461 ISASKVTPKN

-489 ALAAVEPAAVSS
+489 ALAALEPAAVSS

-507 LEREGETVGELTISV
+507 LEREGETVGELTISI

-540 GEDLQQLGLSVSATQ
+540 GEGLQRLGLSVSATQ

-569 NSIDAIAMLEGG
+569 NSIDPIAILEGG

-611 ALSLLSIGL
+611 ALSLLSIGF

-627 TSARGLVVSDN
+627 TTARGLRISDN

-649 SPALDRLYSST
+649 SPALDRLYRST

-674 GTSLLNGQEL
+674 GASLLNGQEL
-684 NEQTTD
+684 NEKTIE
-690 ALIVNSIS
+690 ALVLNSVS
-698 RNLSRTLGIDGA
+698 RNLSRTLGVDGA
-710 DVTNK
+710 VLANN

-724 NREPDDEPIDVD
+724 NGEIIDVN

-744 SLGTTLDSD
+744 SLGTTLNSD
-753 LLKDAVYYKELG
+753 LLKDAVRYKQLG
-765 ESIYNSAAVLAD
+765 ESIYNSAAVLAN
-777 SISTGDI
+777 SISSGDI
-784 GSIIRGDGIKALLS
+784 GSIIRGDGIKSLLS
-798 GGLDKIIGENNTA
+798 GGLNQIIGENNTA
-811 LIRAATD
+811 LLRAATD
-818 ISRTG
+818 IGRTG

-843 AIQKIVQLI
+843 PIQKIVQLI
-852 DIISCLDI
+852 DIISCLGI
-860 VDQARDL
+860 IDQARDL
-867 VTAIGNINTQPN
+867 INAVGNINTQPN
-879 SSRPGRSGTTDTLDT
+879 SSRPGRSGITDTLDT
-894 LDTISLLPR
+894 LDIISRLPR
-903 LTQYT
+903 LTQYI

-919 EELKQEIIE
+919 EESKQEIIE

-934 NDEKLKQEIIELI
+934 DDKKLKQEIIELI
-947 EGLIDDEELKQEI
+947 EGSIDDEELKQEIIELIKGSRSIDDEELKQEI

-966 LIDNGDPVT
+966 SID
-975 LQESLPTTLIDLHN
+975 
-989 NGDEELKQEI
+989 DEELKQEI
-999 IELIEGLIDNEELKQ
+999 IELIEWP
-1014 EIIELIEGLIDDGD
+1014 IDDED
-1028 PVTPREPLPTT
+1028 PVTPRKPLPTT
-1039 VELLEGRWKLGVD
+1039 VELLEGRWRLGLD
-1052 ECFRLPRLTL
+1052 DCFRLPRLTL
-1062 ALADTQILLINTKLT
+1062 ALADTQILSINTKLT

-1087 TQLELLPGRGDD
+1087 TQLELLPGREDD
-1099 LQIIVDSWTYDNN
+1099 LQIIVDSWTYDNS

-1133 DYDWETNVGHAIY
+1133 DYDWGTNVGHAIY
-1146 DGQYS
+1146 DGQYG

-1166 STAIGGRLIPLISSS
+1166 STAIGGRLIAFISSS

>member
-1 MSKIEDQLLKGDLGA
+1 MSKIEDQLVKGDLGA

-30 NEVSKNTAYQ
+30 NETSKNTAYQ
-40 QATQTL
+40 QATETL
-46 GQATASTTPFE
+46 GQAAASTTPFE
-57 PRRISSQIIM
+57 PRRISSQIIV

-95 SNTEQNINAVGTA
+95 PNTEQNINAVGTA

-128 LSDRAELADI
+128 LSDKAELADI

-196 ATGKDST
+196 AIGKDST

-227 ALVDKATALGDMER
+227 TQVDKATALGEMER
-241 VSTDYKS
+241 VSADYKS
-248 YATTHTNTSLNEM
+248 YATTHTSTSLNEM
-261 KLYSYGGMVARAT
+261 RLYSYGEMVARAT
-274 NVDIIAAASPIGS
+274 NVDLIAAASPVGS

-292 NEEPAEIPVG
+292 KEEPAEIPVG

-331 SAFQGITHNHITAGP
+331 SAFQGITHNHITVGP
-346 SIFQGAGSVFS
+346 SIFQGAGAVFS

-398 DILKN
+398 AILEN
-403 TNTSDEPTQSDI
+403 TDTPEEPTQSDI
-415 EQSNPDGAQVPTESN
+415 EQSDPDGAQVPTESN
-430 DSTTTSGDT
+430 DSATTSGDT
-439 TSGATTPGGDAIG
+439 SSGATTPGGDAIG
-452 SLGEDIRRS
+452 SLGEDIRSS
-461 ISASKVTAKN
+461 ISASKVTPKN

-489 ALAAVEPAAVSS
+489 ALVAVEPAAVSS

-611 ALSLLSIGL
+611 ALSLLSIGF

-649 SPALDRLYSST
+649 SPALDRLYEST
-660 GLSQYVDTTQLAQL
+660 GLSQYGDTTQLAQL
-674 GTSLLNGQEL
+674 GTSLLNGEKL
-684 NEQTTD
+684 NEQTVD
-690 ALIVNSIS
+690 ALIINSIS
-698 RNLSRTLGIDGA
+698 SNLNRTLGIDGA

-724 NREPDDEPIDVD
+724 KANDKADDEADDEPIDVD

-765 ESIYNSAAVLAD
+765 ESIYNSASVLAD

-784 GSIIRGDGIKALLS
+784 GSIIRGDGIKSLLS

-818 ISRTG
+818 IGRTG

-867 VTAIGNINTQPN
+867 VTAIGNISTQPN

-934 NDEKLKQEIIELI
+934 
-947 EGLIDDEELKQEI
+947 DDE
-960 IELIEG
+960 
-966 LIDNGDPVT
+966 DT
-975 LQESLPTTLIDLHN
+975 
-989 NGDEELKQEI
+989 
-999 IELIEGLIDNEELKQ
+999 
-1014 EIIELIEGLIDDGD
+1014 
-1028 PVTPREPLPTT
+1028 VTPREPLSTT
-1039 VELLEGRWKLGVD
+1039 VELLEGRWRLGVD

-1062 ALADTQILLINTKLT
+1062 ALADTQILSINTKLT
-1077 WGLANPLLFY
+1077 WGLTNPLLFY

-1112 TLYPVQIDN
+1112 TLYPVQVDN

-1133 DYDWETNVGHAIY
+1133 DYDWGTNVGHAIY
-1146 DGQYS
+1146 DGQYG

>member
-1 MSKIEDQLLKGDLGA
+1 MSKIEDQLLKGDLEA
-16 GRNTP
+16 GHNTP

-30 NEVSKNTAYQ
+30 NEISKNTAYQ

-57 PRRISSQIIM
+57 PRRISSQIIV

-80 DMNLQANQV
+80 DMNLQASQV

-95 SNTEQNINAVGTA
+95 PNTEQNINAAGTA

-128 LSDRAELADI
+128 LSDRAELTDI
-138 SQGNVNIAPANRLT
+138 SQGNINIAPANRLT

-196 ATGKDST
+196 AMGKDST

-212 RSGNRLRL
+212 RSGNRLRV
-220 SNRSETV
+220 SDRSETV
-227 ALVDKATALGDMER
+227 AQVDKATALGEMER

-248 YATTHTNTSLNEM
+248 YATTHTSTSLNEM
-261 KLYSYGGMVARAT
+261 KLYSYGEMVARAT
-274 NVDIIAAASPIGS
+274 NVDLIAAASPIGS

-292 NEEPAEIPVG
+292 KEEPAEIPVG

-346 SIFQGAGSVFS
+346 SIFQGAGAVFS

-364 NTLPAIPDEIELN
+364 NTLPVIPDEIELN

-398 DILKN
+398 AILEN
-403 TNTSDEPTQSDI
+403 TNTPDEPTQSDI
-415 EQSNPDGAQVPTESN
+415 EQSDPDGDQVPTEPN
-430 DSTTTSGDT
+430 DSTTTPDAT
-439 TSGATTPGGDAIG
+439 TPDATTPGGDAIG
-452 SLGEDIRRS
+452 SLGEDIQRS
-461 ISASKVTAKN
+461 ISAYKAAPKN

-507 LEREGETVGELTISV
+507 LEREGETVEELTISI

-534 LEVQKV
+534 LDVQEV
-540 GEDLQQLGLSVSATQ
+540 GEGLQQLGLSVSATQ
-555 VTTLVNQVLTISRN
+555 VTTLVNQVLTTSRN
-569 NSIDAIAMLEGG
+569 NSIDPIAMLEGG

-592 QLFLNSPS
+592 QLFLDSPS
-600 LKTYIINEIKD
+600 LKTYIINEVKD

-627 TSARGLVVSDN
+627 STARGLRISDN

-649 SPALDRLYSST
+649 SPALDRLYKST

-674 GTSLLNGQEL
+674 GASLLNGQKL
-684 NEQTTD
+684 NEKTIE
-690 ALIVNSIS
+690 ALVLNSVS
-698 RNLSRTLGIDGA
+698 RNLSRTLGVNGA
-710 DVTNK
+710 ALSNN

-724 NREPDDEPIDVD
+724 NGEAVDVN

-744 SLGTTLDSD
+744 SLGTTLNSD
-753 LLKDAVYYKELG
+753 LLKDAVHYKQLG
-765 ESIYNSAAVLAD
+765 ESIYKSAATLAN

-784 GSIIRGDGIKALLS
+784 GSIIRGDSIKPLLS
-798 GGLDKIIGENNTA
+798 GGLNQIIGENNTA

-818 ISRTG
+818 IGRTG

-830 ALMPSIVGALSGS
+830 ALMPSVIGALSGS
-843 AIQKIVQLI
+843 PIQKIVQLI
-852 DIISCLDI
+852 DIISCLNI
-860 VDQARDL
+860 IDQARDL
-867 VTAIGNINTQPN
+867 ITAVGNINTQPN

-903 LTQYT
+903 LTQYN
-908 NTVIDLYNNGD
+908 NTVIDLYDNGD
-919 EELKQEIIE
+919 EELRQEIIE
-928 LIEGPI
+928 LLEGPI
-934 NDEKLKQEIIELI
+934 
-947 EGLIDDEELKQEI
+947 
-960 IELIEG
+960 
-966 LIDNGDPVT
+966 
-975 LQESLPTTLIDLHN
+975 
-989 NGDEELKQEI
+989 
-999 IELIEGLIDNEELKQ
+999 
-1014 EIIELIEGLIDDGD
+1014 DGED

-1039 VELLEGRWKLGVD
+1039 VELLEGSWRLELD
-1052 ECFRLPRLTL
+1052 ESFQLPRLTL
-1062 ALADTQILLINTKLT
+1062 ALADIQILSINTKLT
-1077 WGLANPLLFY
+1077 WGLTNPLLFY
-1087 TQLELLPGRGDD
+1087 TQPELLPGREDD
-1099 LQIIVDSWTYDNN
+1099 LQIIVDSWTYDNS
-1112 TLYPVQIDN
+1112 TLYPLQIDN

-1166 STAIGGRLIPLISSS
+1166 STAIGGRLIPFISSS

>member
-30 NEVSKNTAYQ
+30 NKISKNTAYQ
-40 QATQTL
+40 QAAQTL

-57 PRRISSQIIM
+57 PRRISSQIIV

-196 ATGKDST
+196 AMGKDST

-212 RSGNRLRL
+212 RAGNRLRL

-227 ALVDKATALGDMER
+227 AQVDKATALGDMER
-241 VSTDYKS
+241 VSNDYKS
-248 YATTHTNTSLNEM
+248 YATTHTSTSLNEM

-274 NVDIIAAASPIGS
+274 NVDLIAAASPIG
-287 EAADD
+287 EPAADD
-292 NEEPAEIPVG
+292 KEEPAEIPVG
-302 RVNIYSSVPGGGLS
+302 RVNIYSSIPGGGLS

-357 LSGVMTL
+357 LSGVISL
-364 NTLPAIPDEIELN
+364 NTLPPIPDEIELN

-387 PKLPDLPNGCG
+387 PKLPDLPKGCG

-403 TNTSDEPTQSDI
+403 TNTPDKPTQSDI
-415 EQSNPDGAQVPTESN
+415 EQSDPDGAQVPTQPN
-430 DSTTTSGDT
+430 DSITTP
-439 TSGATTPGGDAIG
+439 GATTPGGDAIG

-461 ISASKVTAKN
+461 ISASKVTPKN

-489 ALAAVEPAAVSS
+489 ALAALEPAAVSS

-507 LEREGETVGELTISV
+507 LEREGETVGELTISI

-540 GEDLQQLGLSVSATQ
+540 GEGLQRLGLSVSATQ

-569 NSIDAIAMLEGG
+569 NSIDPIAILEGG

-611 ALSLLSIGL
+611 ALSLLSIGF

-627 TSARGLVVSDN
+627 TTSRGLIVSDN
-638 STDLARVYSLV
+638 STDLARIYSLV
-649 SPALDRLYSST
+649 SPALDRLYRST

-674 GTSLLNGQEL
+674 GASLLNGQEL
-684 NEQTTD
+684 NEKTIE
-690 ALIVNSIS
+690 ALVLNSVS
-698 RNLSRTLGIDGA
+698 RNLSRTLGVDGA
-710 DVTNK
+710 VLANN

-724 NREPDDEPIDVD
+724 NGEIIDAN

-753 LLKDAVYYKELG
+753 LLKDAVRYKQLG
-765 ESIYNSAAVLAD
+765 ESIYKSAATLAN

-784 GSIIRGDGIKALLS
+784 GSIIRGDGIRSLLS
-798 GGLDKIIGENNTA
+798 GGLDQIIGENNTA

-818 ISRTG
+818 IGRTG

-830 ALMPSIVGALSGS
+830 ALMPSIIGALSGS
-843 AIQKIVQLI
+843 PIQKIVQLI
-852 DIISCLDI
+852 DIISCLGI
-860 VDQARDL
+860 IDQARDL
-867 VTAIGNINTQPN
+867 ITAIGNINTQPN
-879 SSRPGRSGTTDTLDT
+879 RSRPGRSGTTDTLDT
-894 LDTISLLPR
+894 LDIISRLPR

-919 EELKQEIIE
+919 EELRQEIIE
-928 LIEGPI
+928 LIEGLI
-934 NDEKLKQEIIELI
+934 DDKKLKQEIIELI
-947 EGLIDDEELKQEI
+947 EGSIDDEELKQEIIELIKGSRSIDDEELKQEI

-966 LIDNGDPVT
+966 SID
-975 LQESLPTTLIDLHN
+975 
-989 NGDEELKQEI
+989 DEELKQEI
-999 IELIEGLIDNEELKQ
+999 IELIEWP
-1014 EIIELIEGLIDDGD
+1014 IDDED
-1028 PVTPREPLPTT
+1028 PVTPRKPLPTT
-1039 VELLEGRWKLGVD
+1039 VELLEGRWRLGLD
-1052 ECFRLPRLTL
+1052 DCFRLPRLTL
-1062 ALADTQILLINTKLT
+1062 ALADTQILSINTKLT

-1087 TQLELLPGRGDD
+1087 TQLELLPGREDD
-1099 LQIIVDSWTYDNN
+1099 LQIIVDSWTYDNS

-1146 DGQYS
+1146 DGQYG

-1158 RGTIYTIP
+1158 RGIIYTIP

>member
-30 NEVSKNTAYQ
+30 NEISKNTAYQ

-57 PRRISSQIIM
+57 PRRISSQIIV

-80 DMNLQANQV
+80 DMNLQANRV

-128 LSDRAELADI
+128 LSDRAELSDI

-196 ATGKDST
+196 AMGKDST

-212 RSGNRLRL
+212 RAGNRLRL

-227 ALVDKATALGDMER
+227 AQVDKATALGDMER
-241 VSTDYKS
+241 VSNDYKS
-248 YATTHTNTSLNEM
+248 YATTHTSTSLNEM

-274 NVDIIAAASPIGS
+274 NVDLIAAASPIG
-287 EAADD
+287 EPAADD
-292 NEEPAEIPVG
+292 KEEPAEIPVG

-331 SAFQGITHNHITAGP
+331 SAFQGITHNHITVGP

-357 LSGVMTL
+357 LSGVMSL
-364 NTLPAIPDEIELN
+364 NTLPPIPDEIELN

-387 PKLPDLPNGCG
+387 PKLPDLPKGCG
-398 DILKN
+398 AILEN
-403 TNTSDEPTQSDI
+403 TNTPDKPTQSDI
-415 EQSNPDGAQVPTESN
+415 EQSDPDGAQVPTEPN
-430 DSTTTSGDT
+430 DSTTTPGAT
-439 TSGATTPGGDAIG
+439 TPGATTPGTTTPGTTTPGGDAIG

-461 ISASKVTAKN
+461 ISASKVTPKN

-507 LEREGETVGELTISV
+507 LEREGETVGELTISI

-540 GEDLQQLGLSVSATQ
+540 GEGLQRLGLTVSATQ

-569 NSIDAIAMLEGG
+569 NSIDPIAMLEGG

-611 ALSLLSIGL
+611 ALSLLSIGF

-649 SPALDRLYSST
+649 SPALDRLYRST

-684 NEQTTD
+684 NEQTID
-690 ALIVNSIS
+690 ALIINSIS

-724 NREPDDEPIDVD
+724 NREPDDDPIDVN

-744 SLGTTLDSD
+744 SLGTTLNSD
-753 LLKDAVYYKELG
+753 LLKDAVRYKQLG
-765 ESIYNSAAVLAD
+765 ESIYNSAAVLAN

-784 GSIIRGDGIKALLS
+784 GSIIRGDGIRSLLS
-798 GGLDKIIGENNTA
+798 GGLDQIIGENNTA
-811 LIRAATD
+811 LLRAATD
-818 ISRTG
+818 IGRTG

-830 ALMPSIVGALSGS
+830 ALMPSIIGALSGS
-843 AIQKIVQLI
+843 PIQKIVQLI
-852 DIISCLDI
+852 DIISCLGI
-860 VDQARDL
+860 IDQARDL
-867 VTAIGNINTQPN
+867 ITAIGNINTQPN
-879 SSRPGRSGTTDTLDT
+879 RNRPGRSGTTDTLDT
-894 LDTISLLPR
+894 LDTVSLLPR

-934 NDEKLKQEIIELI
+934 
-947 EGLIDDEELKQEI
+947 
-960 IELIEG
+960 
-966 LIDNGDPVT
+966 
-975 LQESLPTTLIDLHN
+975 
-989 NGDEELKQEI
+989 
-999 IELIEGLIDNEELKQ
+999 DNE
-1014 EIIELIEGLIDDGD
+1014 D

-1039 VELLEGRWKLGVD
+1039 VELLEGRWRLGLD
-1052 ECFRLPRLTL
+1052 DCFRLPRLTL
-1062 ALADTQILLINTKLT
+1062 ALADTQILSINTKLT

-1087 TQLELLPGRGDD
+1087 TQLELLPGREDD
-1099 LQIIVDSWTYDNN
+1099 LQIIVDSWTYDNS

-1146 DGQYS
+1146 DGQYG

-1158 RGTIYTIP
+1158 RGIIYTIP
-1166 STAIGGRLIPLISSS
+1166 STAIGGRLIPFISSS

>member
-21 TLGPALNDL
+21 TLGPALSDL
-30 NEVSKNTAYQ
+30 NKISKNTAYQ
-40 QATQTL
+40 QAAQTL

-57 PRRISSQIIM
+57 PRRISSQIIV

-227 ALVDKATALGDMER
+227 AQVDKATALGEMER
-241 VSTDYKS
+241 VSNDYKS
-248 YATTHTNTSLNEM
+248 YATTHTSTSLNEM
-261 KLYSYGGMVARAT
+261 KLYSYGEMVARAT
-274 NVDIIAAASPIGS
+274 NVDLIAAASPIG
-287 EAADD
+287 EPAADD
-292 NEEPAEIPVG
+292 KEEPAEIPVG

-331 SAFQGITHNHITAGP
+331 SAFQGITHNHITVGP
-346 SIFQGAGSVFS
+346 SIFQGAGAVFS

-364 NTLPAIPDEIELN
+364 NTLPPIPDEIELN
-377 VDLIPHIPEF
+377 LDLIPHIPEF
-387 PKLPDLPNGCG
+387 PKLPDLPKGCG

-403 TNTSDEPTQSDI
+403 TNTPDKPTQSDI
-415 EQSNPDGAQVPTESN
+415 EQSDPDGAQVPTQPN
-430 DSTTTSGDT
+430 DSTTTTPGAT
-439 TSGATTPGGDAIG
+439 TPGATTPGGDVIG

-461 ISASKVTAKN
+461 ISASKVTPKN

-507 LEREGETVGELTISV
+507 LEREGETVGELTISI

-540 GEDLQQLGLSVSATQ
+540 GEGLQRLGLSVSATK

-569 NSIDAIAMLEGG
+569 NSIDPIAMLEGG

-649 SPALDRLYSST
+649 SPALDRLYRST

-684 NEQTTD
+684 NKQTID

-744 SLGTTLDSD
+744 SLGTTLNSD
-753 LLKDAVYYKELG
+753 LLKDAVYYKKLG
-765 ESIYNSAAVLAD
+765 ESIYKSAATLAN

-784 GSIIRGDGIKALLS
+784 GSIIRGDGIKSLLS

-818 ISRTG
+818 IGRTG

-830 ALMPSIVGALSGS
+830 ALMPSIIGALSGS
-843 AIQKIVQLI
+843 PIQKIVQLI
-852 DIISCLDI
+852 DIISCLGI
-860 VDQARDL
+860 IDQARDL
-867 VTAIGNINTQPN
+867 ITAIGNINTQPN
-879 SSRPGRSGTTDTLDT
+879 RSRPGRSGTTDTLDT

-908 NTVIDLYNNGD
+908 NTLIDLYNNGDEELRQEIIELIEGPIDDEDLVTPREPLPTTVIDLYNNGD
-919 EELKQEIIE
+919 EELRQK
-928 LIEGPI
+928 
-934 NDEKLKQEIIELI
+934 IIELI
-947 EGLIDDEELKQEI
+947 EGLIDGEDPRREPLPTTLIDLYNNGDEELRQKI

-966 LIDNGDPVT
+966 LIDGEDPRR
-975 LQESLPTTLIDLHN
+975 
-989 NGDEELKQEI
+989 EL
-999 IELIEGLIDNEELKQ
+999 
-1014 EIIELIEGLIDDGD
+1014 
-1028 PVTPREPLPTT
+1028 LPTT
-1039 VELLEGRWKLGVD
+1039 VELLEGRWRLGLD

-1062 ALADTQILLINTKLT
+1062 ALADTQILSINTKLT

-1087 TQLELLPGRGDD
+1087 TQLELLPGREDD
-1099 LQIIVDSWTYDNN
+1099 LQIIVDSWTYDNS

-1133 DYDWETNVGHAIY
+1133 DYDWGTNIGHAIY

-1158 RGTIYTIP
+1158 KGTIYTIP

>member
-21 TLGPALNDL
+21 TLGPALSDL
-30 NEVSKNTAYQ
+30 NKISKNTAYQ
-40 QATQTL
+40 QAAQTL

-57 PRRISSQIIM
+57 PRRISSQIIV

-196 ATGKDST
+196 AMGKDST

-212 RSGNRLRL
+212 RAGNRLRL

-227 ALVDKATALGDMER
+227 AQVDKATALGDMER
-241 VSTDYKS
+241 VSNDYKS
-248 YATTHTNTSLNEM
+248 YATTHTSTSLNEM

-274 NVDIIAAASPIGS
+274 NVDLIAAASPIG
-287 EAADD
+287 EPAADD
-292 NEEPAEIPVG
+292 KEEPAEIPVG

-331 SAFQGITHNHITAGP
+331 SAFQGITHNHITVGL

-357 LSGVMTL
+357 LSGVISL
-364 NTLPAIPDEIELN
+364 NTLPPIPDEIELN

-387 PKLPDLPNGCG
+387 PKLPDLPKGCG
-398 DILKN
+398 DILEN
-403 TNTSDEPTQSDI
+403 TNTPDKPTQSDI
-415 EQSNPDGAQVPTESN
+415 EQSDPDGAQVPTQPN
-430 DSTTTSGDT
+430 DSITTPGAT
-439 TSGATTPGGDAIG
+439 TPGATTPGGDAIG

-461 ISASKVTAKN
+461 ISASKVTPKN

-489 ALAAVEPAAVSS
+489 ALAALEPAAVSS

-507 LEREGETVGELTISV
+507 LEREGETVGELTISI

-540 GEDLQQLGLSVSATQ
+540 GEGLQRLGLSVSATQ

-569 NSIDAIAMLEGG
+569 NSIDPIAMLEGG
-581 TSQDLVPAELK
+581 ASQDLVPAELK
-592 QLFLNSPS
+592 QLFINSPS

-611 ALSLLSIGL
+611 ALSLLSIGF

-627 TSARGLVVSDN
+627 TTARGLRISDN

-649 SPALDRLYSST
+649 SPALDRLYRST

-674 GTSLLNGQEL
+674 GASLLNGQEL
-684 NEQTTD
+684 NEQTIE
-690 ALIVNSIS
+690 ALILNSIS
-698 RNLSRTLGIDGA
+698 RNLNRTLGVDGA
-710 DVTNK
+710 VLANN

-724 NREPDDEPIDVD
+724 NDEAIDVD

-744 SLGTTLDSD
+744 SLGTTLNSD
-753 LLKDAVYYKELG
+753 LLKDAVRYKKLG
-765 ESIYNSAAVLAD
+765 ESIYKSAATLAN

-784 GSIIRGDGIKALLS
+784 GSIIRGDGIKSLLS

-818 ISRTG
+818 IGRTG

-830 ALMPSIVGALSGS
+830 ALMPSIIGALSGS
-843 AIQKIVQLI
+843 PIQKIVQLI
-852 DIISCLDI
+852 DIISCLGVI
-860 VDQARDL
+860 DQARDL
-867 VTAIGNINTQPN
+867 ITAIGNINTQPN
-879 SSRPGRSGTTDTLDT
+879 RSRPGRSGTTNTLDT

-903 LTQYT
+903 LTQYN

-919 EELKQEIIE
+919 EESKQEIIE

-934 NDEKLKQEIIELI
+934 DDKKLKQEIIELI
-947 EGLIDDEELKQEI
+947 EGSRSIDDEELKQEI

-966 LIDNGDPVT
+966 SID
-975 LQESLPTTLIDLHN
+975 
-989 NGDEELKQEI
+989 DEELKQEI
-999 IELIEGLIDNEELKQ
+999 IELIEWP
-1014 EIIELIEGLIDDGD
+1014 IDDED
-1028 PVTPREPLPTT
+1028 PVTPRKPLPTT
-1039 VELLEGRWKLGVD
+1039 VELLEGRWRLGLD
-1052 ECFRLPRLTL
+1052 DCFRLPRLTL
-1062 ALADTQILLINTKLT
+1062 ALADTQILSINTKLT

-1087 TQLELLPGRGDD
+1087 TQLELLPGREDD
-1099 LQIIVDSWTYDNN
+1099 LQIIVDSWTYDNS

-1158 RGTIYTIP
+1158 RGIIYTIP

>member
-21 TLGPALNDL
+21 TLGPALSDL
-30 NEVSKNTAYQ
+30 NKISKNTAYQ
-40 QATQTL
+40 QAAETL

-57 PRRISSQIIM
+57 PRRISSQIIV

-227 ALVDKATALGDMER
+227 AQVDKATALGEMER
-241 VSTDYKS
+241 VSNDYKS
-248 YATTHTNTSLNEM
+248 YATTHTSTSLNEM
-261 KLYSYGGMVARAT
+261 KLYSYGEMVARAT
-274 NVDIIAAASPIGS
+274 NVDLIAAASPIG
-287 EAADD
+287 EPAADD
-292 NEEPAEIPVG
+292 KEEPAEIPVG

-331 SAFQGITHNHITAGP
+331 SAFQGITHNHITVGP
-346 SIFQGAGSVFS
+346 SIFQGAGAVFS
-357 LSGVMTL
+357 LSGVISL
-364 NTLPAIPDEIELN
+364 NTLPPIPDEIELIL
-377 VDLIPHIPEF
+377 DLIPHIPEF

-403 TNTSDEPTQSDI
+403 TNTPDKPTQSDI
-415 EQSNPDGAQVPTESN
+415 EQSDPDGAQVPTQPN
-430 DSTTTSGDT
+430 DSTTTTPGAT
-439 TSGATTPGGDAIG
+439 TPGATTPGGDVIG

-461 ISASKVTAKN
+461 ISASKVTPKN

-507 LEREGETVGELTISV
+507 LEREGETVGELTISI

-540 GEDLQQLGLSVSATQ
+540 GEGLQRLGLSVSATQ

-569 NSIDAIAMLEGG
+569 NSIDPIAMLEGG
-581 TSQDLVPAELK
+581 ASQDLVPAELK

-611 ALSLLSIGL
+611 ALSLLSIGF

-627 TSARGLVVSDN
+627 TTARGLRISDN

-649 SPALDRLYSST
+649 SPALDRLYRST

-674 GTSLLNGQEL
+674 GASLLNGQKL
-684 NEQTTD
+684 NEKTIE
-690 ALIVNSIS
+690 ALILNSIS
-698 RNLSRTLGIDGA
+698 RNLNRTLGIDGA

-724 NREPDDEPIDVD
+724 NGEAINVD

-744 SLGTTLDSD
+744 SLGTTLNSD
-753 LLKDAVYYKELG
+753 LLKDAVYYKKLG
-765 ESIYNSAAVLAD
+765 ESIYKSAATLAN

-784 GSIIRGDGIKALLS
+784 GSIIRGDGIKSLLS

-818 ISRTG
+818 IGRTG

-830 ALMPSIVGALSGS
+830 ALMPSIIGALSGS
-843 AIQKIVQLI
+843 PIQKIVQLI
-852 DIISCLDI
+852 DIISCLGVI
-860 VDQARDL
+860 DQARDL
-867 VTAIGNINTQPN
+867 ITAIGNINTQPN
-879 SSRPGRSGTTDTLDT
+879 RSRPGRSGTTNTLDT

-903 LTQYT
+903 LTQYN

-919 EELKQEIIE
+919 EELRQEIIE

-934 NDEKLKQEIIELI
+934 DDKKLKQEIIELI
-947 EGLIDDEELKQEI
+947 EGSRSIDDEELKQEI

-966 LIDNGDPVT
+966 SRSID
-975 LQESLPTTLIDLHN
+975 
-989 NGDEELKQEI
+989 DEELKQEI
-999 IELIEGLIDNEELKQ
+999 IELIEGSIDDEELKQ
-1014 EIIELIEGLIDDGD
+1014 EIIELIEWPIDDED
-1028 PVTPREPLPTT
+1028 PVTPRKPLPTT
-1039 VELLEGRWKLGVD
+1039 VELLEGRWRLGLD
-1052 ECFRLPRLTL
+1052 DCFRLPRLTL
-1062 ALADTQILLINTKLT
+1062 ALADTQILSINTKLT

-1087 TQLELLPGRGDD
+1087 TQLELLPGREDD
-1099 LQIIVDSWTYDNN
+1099 LQIIVDSWTYDNS

-1146 DGQYS
+1146 DGQYG